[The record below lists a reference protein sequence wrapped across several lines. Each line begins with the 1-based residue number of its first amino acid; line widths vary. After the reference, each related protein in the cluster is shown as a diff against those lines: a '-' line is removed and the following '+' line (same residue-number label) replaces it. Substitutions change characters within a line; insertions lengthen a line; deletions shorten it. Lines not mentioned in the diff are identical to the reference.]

1 VWKSALQIVLCGV
14 ALFGFL
20 SLYSCGGSGGVED
33 RPASYKGPQI
43 EFDTDSF
50 DFGECFLGHRKSH
63 LFTLKNVGSE
73 VLNITDVKR
82 ECGCLTPEFS
92 TKVIHPGA
100 TASMTVV
107 FSPPVIGPI
116 SKRIR
121 VYSNDSYANE
131 TVITLKALSLGPAH
145 LQPAVLTVDDD
156 VPVGGIEK
164 NLVLRV
170 DDSEAI
176 TAVRFITDCGWL
188 RFDPGQA
195 LGRSE
200 IGIGLTILPPPAGGR
215 VFEKIVVDITTE
227 DRQGKSRRFALPLP
241 FQVIGDL
248 RPKLFAVPDV
258 LHLGV
263 RPMGTEASKEVV
275 VSGLD
280 SREGPAVIK
289 TEGIDGLHAELDNHL
304 LRIQVSSVSV
314 GRIAGRV
321 VLGWADGGELVI
333 PVLGVFR

>member
-1 VWKSALQIVLCGV
+1 
-14 ALFGFL
+14 
-20 SLYSCGGSGGVED
+20 
-33 RPASYKGPQI
+33 
-43 EFDTDSF
+43 
-50 DFGECFLGHRKSH
+50 
-63 LFTLKNVGSE
+63 
-73 VLNITDVKR
+73 
-82 ECGCLTPEFS
+82 
-92 TKVIHPGA
+92 
-100 TASMTVV
+100 MTVV

-121 VYSNDSYANE
+121 VYSNDPYANE
-131 TVITLKALSLGPAH
+131 TIITLNALSLGPAH

-164 NLVLRV
+164 KLVLRV
-170 DDSEAI
+170 DDSEVI

-188 RFDPGQA
+188 RFDPEQG
-195 LGRSE
+195 LRGSE
-200 IGIGLTILPPPAGGR
+200 IGIALTILPPPAGGR

-248 RPKLFAVPDV
+248 RPRVFAVPDV

-263 RPMGTEASKEVV
+263 RPMGVETTREII
-275 VSGLD
+275 VSGLEN
-280 SREGPAVIK
+280 REGPAVIK
-289 TEGIDGLHAELDNHL
+289 TEGVDGLHAELDNHL
-304 LRIQVSSVSV
+304 LRVRVPSDTV
-314 GRIAGRV
+314 GRVAGRI